1 MDLAA
6 VERDVLAFDRA
17 GGVVAA
23 GVLLHQLHGA
33 RFAAAV
39 RAIGAVLH
47 GNVVF
52 VGEEAGQICG
62 REALELLVVE
72 GLDGVHVVVRHL
84 ARGVHRHALEP
95 HRARA
100 AHIVMVRDG
109 HVFTGGG
116 VAAHL
121 GAVAADIDLRA
132 AVVDALD
139 LLDVVLIGERLRQQ
153 LLAAVVLF
161 ERRDCGGLIQL
172 EGQHIVGLER
182 AAELPGHDGVVAAV
196 GAGGRA
202 GRLIADELRAAAR
215 AGIDAQ
221 LFRVRAPVAAG
232 GGGPFAV
239 RRGLL
244 LRLTERAGSLRVL
257 LGVELFDLRDLV
269 ARAAEVALEL
279 AGRAVKAQRAG
290 AGGTLVVGHLI
301 CHAFSPFSD
310 LS

>member
-1 MDLAA
+1 
-6 VERDVLAFDRA
+6 
-17 GGVVAA
+17 
-23 GVLLHQLHGA
+23 
-33 RFAAAV
+33 
-39 RAIGAVLH
+39 
-47 GNVVF
+47 
-52 VGEEAGQICG
+52 
-62 REALELLVVE
+62 
-72 GLDGVHVVVRHL
+72 
-84 ARGVHRHALEP
+84 
-95 HRARA
+95 
-100 AHIVMVRDG
+100 MVRDG

-132 AVVDALD
+132 AVVEPEGDVDALD

-153 LLAAVVLF
+153 LFAAVVLF
-161 ERRDCGGLIQL
+161 ERRNRGGLIQL

-182 AAELPGHDGVVAAV
+182 TAELPGHDGVVAAV

-202 GRLIADELRAAAR
+202 GRLVADKLRAAAR

-221 LFRVRAPVAAG
+221 LFRVRTPVAAG

-279 AGRAVKAQRAG
+279 AGRAVEALRPVQA
-290 AGGTLVVGHLI
+290 GHL
-301 CHAFSPFSD
+301 
-310 LS
+310 